1 MVLDDTLYAIRH
13 QMCFIQN
20 RALEFYL
27 WEFFK
32 SLVYDRNP
40 IDSPEILKNGIIVA
54 CDEIRNTSEIFE
66 CFRQPLKRRCGICIV
81 VEGNHFQQL
90 SKF

>member
-1 MVLDDTLYAIRH
+1 MYAIRS

-20 RALEFYL
+20 GALDFYL
-27 WEFFK
+27 WGLLK
-32 SLVYDRNP
+32 SLVYDHNS
-40 IDSPEILKNGIIVA
+40 IDSLEILKNGIIVA
-54 CDEIRNTSEIFE
+54 CEEIRNTSEIFE
-66 CFRQPLKRRCGICIV
+66 RFRQPLKRRCGICIL